1 MKCQNDRNYR
11 VYNFLP
17 CRRKDYEISVS
28 LTLQLE
34 VPALS
39 REFLFSFNSRPVLIM
54 FFQSFFV
61 LCKTQIIMCSFSKAR
76 KISSRASGKMAEFW
90 KDLSL
95 VSVCVPVH
103 AALCIQFW
111 EPSVKQ
117 TMLMERFFDLKV
129 GKKPNAVIADDG
141 LKLLYLWNL
150 LKTCKYKFVCSSSSF
165 LSGRLDGNTDS
176 SCSFSFFAIQEATK
190 QSAAMI

>member
-17 CRRKDYEISVS
+17 CGRKDYEISVS
-28 LTLQLE
+28 LALQLK

-39 REFLFSFNSRPVLIM
+39 REFLFSFTTRPVLMI

-95 VSVCVPVH
+95 VFVCVPVH
-103 AALCIQFW
+103 AALLYPVLRTVCQADNVNGKIFWLKSRKKTKCDDCWWWIKALTFVELVVKNLQVQVCVQF
-111 EPSVKQ
+111 
-117 TMLMERFFDLKV
+117 L
-129 GKKPNAVIADDG
+129 I
-141 LKLLYLWNL
+141 
-150 LKTCKYKFVCSSSSF
+150 
-165 LSGRLDGNTDS
+165 
-176 SCSFSFFAIQEATK
+176 FSNW
-190 QSAAMI
+190 

>member
-103 AALCIQFW
+103 AALCIQF
-111 EPSVKQ
+111 
-117 TMLMERFFDLKV
+117 
-129 GKKPNAVIADDG
+129 
-141 LKLLYLWNL
+141 
-150 LKTCKYKFVCSSSSF
+150 
-165 LSGRLDGNTDS
+165 
-176 SCSFSFFAIQEATK
+176 
-190 QSAAMI
+190 